1 MTDIEKV
8 TKGLECHKNGLC
20 QIDDKIICPYWKCEK
35 DCSKRLM
42 ADALE
47 LLKAQQPRKVVYKM
61 NPWTNLP
68 VSFCPNCEEAIK
80 MYEYGHGFAKRKYC
94 SYCGQAIEWEDGVQ
108 E

>member
-1 MTDIEKV
+1 MTKLEKV
-8 TKGLECHKNGLC
+8 IKGIFEMLQRNTWKD
-20 QIDDKIICPYWKCEK
+20 IDDYRHRFQPV
-35 DCSKRLM
+35 LN
-42 ADALE
+42 DALE
-47 LLKAQQPRKVVYKM
+47 LLKAQQPRKAVYKT

-94 SYCGQAIEWEDGVQ
+94 SYCGQAIDWEDGEQ

>member
-1 MTDIEKV
+1 MNAE
-8 TKGLECHKNGLC
+8 
-20 QIDDKIICPYWKCEK
+20 IDG
-35 DCSKRLM
+35 SLVS
-42 ADALE
+42 DALE

-80 MYEYGHGFAKRKYC
+80 MYGYGHGFAKKQQYC
-94 SYCGQAIEWEDGVQ
+94 SYCGQAIDWDGGVL